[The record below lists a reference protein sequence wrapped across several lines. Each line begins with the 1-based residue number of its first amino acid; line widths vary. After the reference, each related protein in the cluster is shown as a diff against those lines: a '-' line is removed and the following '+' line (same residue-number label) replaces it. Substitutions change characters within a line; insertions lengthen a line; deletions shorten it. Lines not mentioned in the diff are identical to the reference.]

1 MGFRCDILILIDK
14 VLGLFALFTSL
25 LAPDNAIADIETPYP
40 FSELTTLSATA
51 PLWRQEQEVNT
62 ASSSEIIISTSTA
75 VRIEDDSYLR
85 CSCISYARKVSEY
98 SPPVVKQAIDIP
110 VISTT
115 PKIGGWIL
123 FRAGKVY
130 SKYGHAG
137 IVVSFDDNTVTILER
152 NYRRC
157 QITKRTVDRRD
168 VLIRGYYY

>member
-85 CSCISYARKVSEY
+85 CSCISFLRQISQFQ
-98 SPPVVKQAIDIP
+98 PPVVKQAIDIP
-110 VISTT
+110 VRHAI
-115 PKIGGWIL
+115 PIPGAWVL
-123 FRAGKVY
+123 FKAGQMY
-130 SKYGHAG
+130 SQYGHVAYVKSVG
-137 IVVSFDDNTVTILER
+137 TSTISIIEK
-152 NYRRC
+152 NFKKC
-157 QITKRTVDRRD
+157 QITVRD
-168 VLIRGYYY
+168 IPIGNSQIRGYFY